1 VTLRLRND
9 NILVRMHSDE
19 RASKGGII
27 LPATRSKHPNQAVL
41 ATVVA
46 AGPGYYPEVKAL
58 PQRVEKHGLQRV
70 ERVGRLEFI
79 PTEVEPG
86 DVVVV
91 DSPHCGDNFGEPEER
106 LRIVRQAEI
115 LCVVD
120 GIEAGE
126 AV

>member
-1 VTLRLRND
+1 MTLRLRND
-9 NILVRMHSDE
+9 NVLVRMHSDE
-19 RASKGGII
+19 QESKGGII

-41 ATVVA
+41 ATVVS

-58 PQRVEKHGLQRV
+58 PKRAEKHGFERV

-79 PTEVEPG
+79 STEVSPG

-91 DSPHCGDNFGEPEER
+91 DSPHCGDNYGEPEER

-120 GIEAGE
+120 GVEAGE